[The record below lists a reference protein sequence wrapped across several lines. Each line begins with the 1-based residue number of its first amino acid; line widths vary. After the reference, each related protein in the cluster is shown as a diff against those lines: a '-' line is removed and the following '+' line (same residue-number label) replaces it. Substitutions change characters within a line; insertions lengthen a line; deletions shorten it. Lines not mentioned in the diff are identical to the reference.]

1 MKKLISLLLFAVTI
15 ITTCVFSGC
24 GLFDT
29 VPTTYD
35 NADKY
40 TAGNAEFEGKVDSF
54 TIWWIAGKVT
64 VRTHKE
70 NTVKIEETA
79 NRELDT
85 NFSLHYRYFN
95 ASDYGDIL
103 YIHYSASGNFDF
115 GDLKKDITVYLPEN
129 DGMDVTVRTDS
140 AEVDLDLSQFENTLE
155 EITVLNNSGK
165 VSVKIDSADS
175 VRISGANDDNAKDGN
190 VYFFRANGVVYDLGI
205 SASYAKIDA
214 AAKEVRNCDVG
225 TVFEDL
231 VFYAEKGRRLKLSNS
246 AGVIDATVLDFE
258 TMDVETLDNRCDL
271 LLSPDASFQL
281 TLKDKDR
288 FNHATVAKEVTV
300 GFENLVKEGNVYT
313 VGDGKKTVTV
323 ATDHNLNVM
332 PYVMDDTES

>member
-1 MKKLISLLLFAVTI
+1 MKKLISLFLIAMTL
-15 ITTCVFSGC
+15 ITVLCMSGC

-40 TAGNAEFEGKVDSF
+40 TAGNAEFEGNVDSF
-54 TIWWIAGKVT
+54 TIWWLAGKVT
-64 VRTHKE
+64 LRTHKE

-79 NRELDT
+79 NRELDAT
-85 NFSLHYRYFN
+85 FSLHYRHFN
-95 ASDYGDIL
+95 ASEYGDIL
-103 YIHYSASGNFDF
+103 YIHYSASGKFDF

-140 AEVDLDLSQFENTLE
+140 AEVDVDLSQFENTLE

-246 AGVIDATVLDFE
+246 EGASYLTVLDFE
-258 TMDVETLDNRCDL
+258 TLDFETFDGACEMA
-271 LLSPDASFQL
+271 LSPDASFTL
-281 TLKDKDR
+281 ILKDKDR
-288 FNHATVAKEVTV
+288 FNHPTVAKEVTV
-300 GFENLVKEGNVYT
+300 DFENAEKEGNVYT

-323 ATDHNLNVM
+323 ATDASLRVIPFRENVA
-332 PYVMDDTES
+332 E

>member
-54 TIWWIAGKVT
+54 TIWWLAGKVT

-79 NRELDT
+79 NRALDT
-85 NFSLHYRYFN
+85 TFSLHYRYFN

-103 YIHYSASGNFDF
+103 YVHYSASGNFDF

-140 AEVDLDLSQFENTLE
+140 AEVDVDLSQFENTLE
-155 EITVLNNSGK
+155 ELTVLNNSGK

-175 VRISGANDDNAKDGN
+175 VRISGANDDNAKEGN
-190 VYFFRANGVVYDLGI
+190 EYFFRANGAVYDLGI

-214 AAKEVRNCDVG
+214 AAKEIRNGDVG

-231 VFYAEKGRRLKLSNS
+231 VFGTEKAKKLKLSNS
-246 AGVIDATVLDFE
+246 RGATYATVLDFE
-258 TMDVETLDNRCDL
+258 TLDIDTRDNLCEL
-271 LLSPDASFQL
+271 AVSPDASFTL
-281 TLKDKDR
+281 TLKDQNK
-288 FNHATVAKEVTV
+288 FNQKVTAKEVSV
-300 GFENLVKEGNVYT
+300 EFDGVVKNGGTYT
-313 VGDGKKTVTV
+313 VADGKQTLTV
-323 ATDHNLNVM
+323 ATDHNLRVV
-332 PYVMDDTES
+332 PFVTVDDP